1 MVGLTSRFSG
11 RAKNANLPQANVYVQ
26 EARRLFKLDIDNV
39 CLENIQSGILI
50 LNSCLAE
57 SRPELESLYFSLIV
71 RQAQLLNLGVD
82 HPQDDE
88 ITREV
93 KKRIWWS
100 LYMID
105 RWTSGGINLPRLLNF
120 SPVNSPLALPMN
132 ELIFR
137 DWGTH
142 KNEENVHFQSWAQMI
157 KLVYIYGHIQ
167 DLNNELVNGTML
179 FHEQHKIKESVLDL
193 SKQLDRWYESL
204 PQEMRFTESN
214 LVIYQEKNIARCFVA
229 LHLGYFHYSTLLY
242 FQFLDVQQ
250 PSTPTRLEFAKRCT
264 HYAMWTSYIVAS
276 TITKPGCEPLYNAVG
291 HMTVVSSSV
300 LLHQLLFGE
309 LGQAQRA
316 RECLESNFRTLMILK
331 KYWPSVDIMIER
343 LRIFQNA
350 CRLLMGEAYKMDRW
364 MLKFLLQ
371 YAMTLEEKTDAD
383 DMIQIQATKNFS
395 ITEQEDSIIDN
406 LLKLLSTS

>member
-1 MVGLTSRFSG
+1 MLWLALLRGFLAGLKMLTT
-11 RAKNANLPQANVYVQ
+11 LQANVYVQ

-214 LVIYQEKNIARCFVA
+214 LVIYQEKKHCKMLCGIAFG
-229 LHLGYFHYSTLLY
+229 LF
-242 FQFLDVQQ
+242 
-250 PSTPTRLEFAKRCT
+250 
-264 HYAMWTSYIVAS
+264 
-276 TITKPGCEPLYNAVG
+276 PLFNSA
-291 HMTVVSSSV
+291 
-300 LLHQLLFGE
+300 
-309 LGQAQRA
+309 
-316 RECLESNFRTLMILK
+316 I
-331 KYWPSVDIMIER
+331 
-343 LRIFQNA
+343 
-350 CRLLMGEAYKMDRW
+350 
-364 MLKFLLQ
+364 
-371 YAMTLEEKTDAD
+371 
-383 DMIQIQATKNFS
+383 FS
-395 ITEQEDSIIDN
+395 ILGCATTIYSYKTRIRKAVYSLCNVDELYCCKHN
-406 LLKLLSTS
+406 HKTWM